1 MARNYYV
8 CSVCGRKFP
17 VGQGIVITKAGVTL
31 YFHSNR
37 CASKFLRLLL
47 ERMGEDEARRVLRE
61 LLEELSKALDEKRR
75 EKTI

>member
-1 MARNYYV
+1 MARNYYE

-17 VGQGIVITKAGVTL
+17 VGQGIVVSKAGITL

-37 CASKFLRLLL
+37 CASKFLRLFL
-47 ERMGEDEARRVLRE
+47 ERMGEEEARRVLRE
-61 LLEELSKALDEKRR
+61 LLEELSKALEEKRK